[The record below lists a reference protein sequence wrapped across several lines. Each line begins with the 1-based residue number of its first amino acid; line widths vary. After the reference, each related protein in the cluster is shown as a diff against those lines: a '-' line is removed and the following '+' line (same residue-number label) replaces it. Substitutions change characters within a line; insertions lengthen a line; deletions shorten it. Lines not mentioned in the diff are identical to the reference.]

1 MSLAWSP
8 RLTAGSLSWSAR
20 EASATEG
27 IINGSADVLDSVESD
42 LALMWMVNGGVESD
56 LSLLWQLDASPITAV
71 ESDLSLT
78 WNVITEAGTSV
89 ERDLELLWQRGGSV
103 TTSLYL
109 LWQVGPSLDVAGAAP
124 QRRAL
129 KHPGW
134 ERKQALDQ
142 LARERAMERSI
153 REALNPKQEQSPA
166 IEVPRVPQ
174 RTAAQ
179 VAAEMAAYDRVRVT
193 RERADLAEREA
204 RRARMDI
211 SRLRAEL
218 PARRRAASMR
228 AIEQML
234 GKL

>member
-1 MSLAWSP
+1 MTVAWAP
-8 RLTAGSLSWSAR
+8 RLTGGSLSW
-20 EASATEG
+20 ASLTG
-27 IINGSADVLDSVESD
+27 NVGVINGSADVLDSVERD
-42 LALMWMVNGGVESD
+42 QLLLWQVHGGVTAS
-56 LSLLWQLDASPITAV
+56 LSLLWQVNADPITAV

-78 WNVITEAGTSV
+78 WNVIVAAGPSV

-103 TTSLYL
+103 TTSLDL
-109 LWQVGPSLDVAGAAP
+109 LWQVAGQLDVAGAAP

-134 ERKQALDQ
+134 ERKQAMDQ

-153 REALNPKQEQSPA
+153 REALNPTQEQPPA
-166 IEVPRVPQ
+166 LVVPSVPQ

-179 VAAEMAAYDRVRVT
+179 VVAEMAAYDRVRVT

>member
-1 MSLAWSP
+1 MS
-8 RLTAGSLSWSAR
+8 TARAREVPSAR
-20 EASATEG
+20 
-27 IINGSADVLDSVESD
+27 
-42 LALMWMVNGGVESD
+42 
-56 LSLLWQLDASPITAV
+56 
-71 ESDLSLT
+71 
-78 WNVITEAGTSV
+78 
-89 ERDLELLWQRGGSV
+89 
-103 TTSLYL
+103 
-109 LWQVGPSLDVAGAAP
+109 
-124 QRRAL
+124 RRA
-129 KHPGW
+129 KSRVTPP
-134 ERKQALDQ
+134 AL
-142 LARERAMERSI
+142 
-153 REALNPKQEQSPA
+153 
-166 IEVPRVPQ
+166 EVPHVAQ

>member
-1 MSLAWSP
+1 MSLAWGP
-8 RLTAGSLSWSAR
+8 RLTGGSLSWSAR
-20 EASATEG
+20 EASESEG
-27 IINGSADVLDSVESD
+27 IINGSADVLDSVERD
-42 LALMWMVNGGVESD
+42 LALVWMVNGGVESD
-56 LSLLWQLDASPITAV
+56 LNLLWQVDASPITAV
-71 ESDLSLT
+71 ESDLTLT
-78 WNVITEAGTSV
+78 WNVITAAGTSV

-109 LWQVGPSLDVAGAAP
+109 LWQVADSLDVAGAAP

-134 ERKQALDQ
+134 ERKQAMDQ

-153 REALNPKQEQSPA
+153 REALNPTQEQPPA
-166 IEVPRVPQ
+166 LEVPAVPQ

-193 RERADLAEREA
+193 RERASLAEREA

-211 SRLRAEL
+211 SRLQAEL
-218 PARRRAASMR
+218 PSRRRAASMR

>member
-1 MSLAWSP
+1 MSLSWGP
-8 RLTAGSLSWSAR
+8 RLTGGSLSWGAR

-27 IINGSADVLDSVESD
+27 IISGSADVLDSVERD
-42 LALMWMVNGGVESD
+42 LALTWMVNGGVESD
-56 LSLLWQLDASPITAV
+56 LTLLWQVDASPVTAV
-71 ESDLSLT
+71 ESDLQLT
-78 WNVITEAGTSV
+78 WNVIVEAGTSV
-89 ERDLELLWQRGGSV
+89 ERDLTLFWQRGGSV
-103 TTSLYL
+103 TASLSL
-109 LWQVGPSLDVAGAAP
+109 LWQVANPLDVAGAAP

-134 ERKQALDQ
+134 ERKQAMDQ

-153 REALNPKQEQSPA
+153 REALNPTQEQPPA
-166 IEVPRVPQ
+166 LEVPRVPQ

-179 VAAEMAAYDRVRVT
+179 VAAEMAAYDRVRVA

>member
-1 MSLAWSP
+1 MSLAWGP
-8 RLTAGSLSWSAR
+8 RLTGGSLSWGAR
-20 EASATEG
+20 EASTTEG

-42 LALMWMVNGGVESD
+42 LAFAWMVNGGVESD
-56 LSLLWQLDASPITAV
+56 LSLLWQVEASPITAV
-71 ESDLSLT
+71 ESDLQLT
-78 WNVITEAGTSV
+78 WNVIVEAGTSV
-89 ERDLELLWQRGGSV
+89 ETDLELLWQRGGSV

-109 LWQVGPSLDVAGAAP
+109 LWQVADQLDVAGAAP
-124 QRRAL
+124 QRRPL

-134 ERKQALDQ
+134 ERKQAMDQ

-153 REALNPKQEQSPA
+153 REALNPTQEQPA
-166 IEVPRVPQ
+166 ALEVPAVPQ

-193 RERADLAEREA
+193 RERADLAAREA